1 MYNQGNLKGLRRL
14 LGRPANDSTV
24 TDNNLG
30 PSGSP
35 IVPSYR
41 PSASQDADYATGGPI
56 ACIDKSPDG
65 QFAVLGGRHV
75 LKTIQVDGS
84 SVKEGI
90 DVRATITAQPT
101 AKSTAST
108 TNSDQLSIK
117 DVKWAT
123 NASGEPTIFTACANG
138 RIFQYNLSRLG
149 SKAPGG
155 AGLEFVQMREDSRQ
169 INTLDINPHR
179 NTWLLSGSQDGIV
192 RCFDTKNPVANRTS
206 QATYR
211 AFQSFKCNAEG
222 IRDVAWSP
230 KDGMVFACAT
240 ESGAVLKWDI
250 RKPNAPLLR
259 INAHDPT
266 RGATSIAWHFDG
278 VRLLSA
284 GLDSACHIWDVS
296 ETASKRQK
304 PKWSITT
311 PAPISS
317 VAWRPPLWSATARGK
332 RAAQIAVSYV
342 DGPTKGYGISPVHI
356 WDFGRPTMP
365 FKEIDRFDYSPS
377 ALLWHDQDLLWTAG
391 VNGFLQC
398 DVAYAPKVIDRKAPS
413 CLAFAPTGD
422 VLMVLEERTQ
432 PRRPHPTISTH
443 DMLPT
448 SSFSSSP
455 NAQGLSHSRSDSEE
469 DVVGSFLGPFTTG
482 SQRSQNSSLRP
493 TAATLS
499 STPPSGSLNDE
510 PTIPLEQSIAITK
523 GFKPNQVMAIGQAA
537 PPLKTRHY
545 QFLSH
550 HYLTSLLMDLPY
562 GHGSDSLD
570 LRVCGIMEHYA
581 RAAESV
587 GQIRLAQTWRIL
599 AQAFSSLL
607 TRRAQYHLEV
617 RMAKRKNAKS
627 PLLKSRGDSKLN
639 LQKLVKP
646 AAQDVGGDETPRK
659 ASSIRSVDKDN
670 RSSLGHSFLLG
681 DAESESNVPT
691 PIARPVREDAPETH
705 QFVLGK
711 ILTPVQE
718 LDSFKLP
725 PAFHKDIAQ
734 PSPRKRHDSVPLSEA
749 SHKSQISST
758 EGYDFYDIEAAEDL
772 PHAIDVPKKK
782 EPLSLDYVDP
792 RVSSS
797 QRRQPIRHDS
807 EESFGQ
813 MFSVS
818 DGNRLPTESS
828 SIANSVQHDAGRADE
843 IIDSSKSSLDDY
855 QSRIRGKQI
864 HESPEAS
871 GISRPPG
878 LQQADSAGS
887 QEIFMIS
894 QTTADS
900 VDSQR
905 SQLEFHDFSHPSVEL
920 SPIAQKV
927 KQPQSPRNK
936 SHERVPSEQ
945 PEENTSTIITETDYM
960 PWDDD
965 PPYPF
970 PLSTETENKICAPSL
985 RPYELLSRVLE
996 YEAQNSALNASAI
1009 ILLLRPLVP
1018 AEVIDSHMATAI
1030 LRHHHDRLMRQ
1041 QFFIEAALLRNL
1053 CVVDWPDG
1061 MEVWGDNYTSIFF
1074 PAQDPQRVSASFS
1087 CPNCHK
1093 PREINRNSDLGVW
1106 KCERCG
1112 YTMGP
1117 CAICKHR
1124 DATVVS
1130 HPPIPLTRGV
1140 LQKRST
1146 EDDSHLSTWWYCP
1159 GCKHG
1164 GHAACMEGWHSLIPS
1179 EDTNGDDAQIGTNGY
1194 SGSFTGET
1202 FSGGCCPMD
1211 GCGHAC
1217 LPGPWR
1223 DTLGGQ
1229 QKESLERKVREQT
1242 RSSIPL
1248 LHRNDQKMEPESEF
1262 IGSAPAVIGG
1272 VRGDGL
1278 IVSQSRA
1285 VEGVREALRSSDLG
1299 NGNLAEDGNRFSRA
1313 AGGILSVLGTSPGRT
1328 SGQGSP
1334 VAGSHNSRG
1343 NDRSER
1349 DKRKS
1354 VKFVGATDE
1363 RR

>member
-1 MYNQGNLKGLRRL
+1 MYNQNKIMRRL
-14 LGRPANDSTV
+14 LGRSGNDSSA

-30 PSGSP
+30 PTGSS

-41 PSASQDADYATGGPI
+41 PSASQDADYAAGGPI

-90 DVRATITAQPT
+90 DVRATITTQP
-101 AKSTAST
+101 STKPAVST
-108 TNSDQLSIK
+108 TVSDQLSIK

-123 NASGEPTIFTACANG
+123 NSSGEPTIFTACANG

-149 SKAPGG
+149 SQAPGG
-155 AGLEFVQMREDSRQ
+155 GGLEFVQIREDSRQ

-192 RCFDTKNPVANRTS
+192 RAFDTKNPIASRTT
-206 QATYR
+206 QATHR
-211 AFQSFKCNAEG
+211 AFSSFKCNAEG

-230 KDGMVFACAT
+230 KDGVVFACAT

-284 GLDSACHIWDVS
+284 GLDSVCHIWDVS
-296 ETASKRQK
+296 EVASKRQK

-311 PAPISS
+311 PAPVSS
-317 VAWRPPLWSATARGK
+317 VAWRPPLWSATAGGK

-377 ALLWHDQDLLWTAG
+377 ALLWHDQDLLWTVG
-391 VNGFLQC
+391 TNGFLQC
-398 DVAYAPKVIDRKAPS
+398 DVAYAPKVIDRKSPS
-413 CLAFAPTGD
+413 CLAFAPSGD
-422 VLMVLEERTQ
+422 VLMVLEERGQ

-443 DMLPT
+443 DMLP
-448 SSFSSSP
+448 SASFSSSP

-469 DVVGSFLGPFTTG
+469 DVVGSFLGPSTNG

-493 TAATLS
+493 AVGALS
-499 STPPSGSLNDE
+499 STPPSGSLGDE

-523 GFKPNQVMAIGQAA
+523 GFKPNQVMAIGQVS
-537 PPLKTRHY
+537 PPLKAKHY

-550 HYLTSLLMDLPY
+550 HYLTCLLLDLPY
-562 GHGSDSLD
+562 GPGRSSLD
-570 LRVCGIMEHYA
+570 IRVCGIMEHYA

-587 GQIRLAQTWRIL
+587 GQIRLAQTWRVL

-607 TRRAQYHLEV
+607 KQRAQYHLEV
-617 RMAKRKNAKS
+617 RMARIKNSKS
-627 PLLKSRGDSKLN
+627 PLLKSRPDSKLN

-646 AAQDVGGDETPRK
+646 AVQDVGGDETPRK
-659 ASSIRSVDKDN
+659 ASSVRSVDH
-670 RSSLGHSFLLG
+670 RSNLGPSFLIG

-691 PIARPVREDAPETH
+691 PIARPVREDLPDSL
-705 QFVLGK
+705 QLVPGK
-711 ILTPVQE
+711 LLTPVQE
-718 LDSFKLP
+718 LDSFRLP
-725 PAFHKDIAQ
+725 PGFHKEFAQ
-734 PSPRKRHDSVPLSEA
+734 STPRKRHDSTPLSVT
-749 SHKSQISST
+749 SRNSQISST
-758 EGYDFYDIEAAEDL
+758 EGYDFYDIEALEEI
-772 PHAIDVPKKK
+772 PNAIDVPKKK
-782 EPLSLDYVDP
+782 EPLSLDYVEP
-792 RVSSS
+792 RPSSS
-797 QRRQPIRHDS
+797 QRRHATRHDS
-807 EESFGQ
+807 EESFHQ

-818 DGNRLPTESS
+818 DGNKIPT
-828 SIANSVQHDAGRADE
+828 AG
-843 IIDSSKSSLDDY
+843 SSLASSVRHAPGQGDETFESTQSSLEDY
-855 QSRIRGKQI
+855 HSRIRGKQI
-864 HESPEAS
+864 RESHDES
-871 GISRPPG
+871 GRGEPPS
-878 LQQADSAGS
+878 LDHTDSASS
-887 QEIFMIS
+887 QDIFMIS

-900 VDSQR
+900 GGSQQ
-905 SQLEFHDFSHPSVEL
+905 SQLEFHDFSQPSVEL
-920 SPIAQKV
+920 SPV
-927 KQPQSPRNK
+927 QPKAKPSQSPRNNLSEK
-936 SHERVPSEQ
+936 PQSEQ
-945 PEENTSTIITETDYM
+945 PEENTSTTITETDFM

-970 PLSTETENKICAPSL
+970 SMSIETEKMMTAPSL
-985 RPYELLSRVLE
+985 KPYDLLSRVLA
-996 YEAQNSALNASAI
+996 YEAQHSALNASAI

-1018 AEVIDSHMATAI
+1018 EHVVDSHMASAI

-1074 PAQDPQRVSASFS
+1074 PAQDPQRVSVSFS

-1093 PREINRNSDLGVW
+1093 PREVNRNTNSLGVW
-1106 KCERCG
+1106 KCERCSH
-1112 YTMGP
+1112 TMGP
-1117 CAICKHR
+1117 CAICRHR
-1124 DATVVS
+1124 DATVIS
-1130 HPPIPLTRGV
+1130 HLPIPLMKGAAQRRISGDES
-1140 LQKRST
+1140 L
-1146 EDDSHLSTWWYCP
+1146 LSTWWYCP

-1164 GHAACMEGWHSLIPS
+1164 GHAACMEGWHSSISP
-1179 EDTNGDDAQIGTNGY
+1179 DDAHVDESQFGT
-1194 SGSFTGET
+1194 SVFLGSLAGET
-1202 FSGGCCPMD
+1202 FSEGCCPMD

-1223 DTLGGQ
+1223 EALGTQ
-1229 QKESLERKVREQT
+1229 QKEPLERKVREQT
-1242 RSSIPL
+1242 RNTIPL
-1248 LHRNDQKMEPESEF
+1248 LHRNDQKMEGEGEF

-1272 VRGDGL
+1272 VRGDGV

-1285 VEGVREALRSSDLG
+1285 VEGVREALRSADIG
-1299 NGNLAEDGNRFSRA
+1299 NGNLAEDGSRLSRA
-1313 AGGILSVLGTSPGRT
+1313 AGGILSVLGTSPGRSST
-1328 SGQGSP
+1328 QESP
-1334 VAGSHNSRG
+1334 VSGSQNSRVA
-1343 NDRSER
+1343 DRNER

-1354 VKFVGATDE
+1354 VKFAGAADE